1 MIPVLSKWIIT
12 LFGAFIIFV
21 GFLMLFAPEKARA
34 TLRKAGSTNFINYAE
49 ITIRLIPAVALILY
63 SDFSKFP
70 LAFTIFGW
78 FMLITSLILYFV
90 PRKIHHAFSMKSAE
104 MLKPIYFQLISPFAF
119 LFGGLII
126 YSVNWITNYT

>member
-1 MIPVLSKWIIT
+1 MITILSKWII
-12 LFGAFIIFV
+12 LFGLFIIFV

-34 TLRKAGSTNFINYAE
+34 ILRKAGSSNFINYAE

-70 LAFTIFGW
+70 LASTIFGW
-78 FMLITSLILYFV
+78 FMLITSLILYLI
-90 PRKIHHAFSMKSAE
+90 PRKIHHAFSMKSAT
-104 MLKPIYFQLISPFAF
+104 MLKPIYVQLISPFAF

-126 YSVNWITNYT
+126 FSTI